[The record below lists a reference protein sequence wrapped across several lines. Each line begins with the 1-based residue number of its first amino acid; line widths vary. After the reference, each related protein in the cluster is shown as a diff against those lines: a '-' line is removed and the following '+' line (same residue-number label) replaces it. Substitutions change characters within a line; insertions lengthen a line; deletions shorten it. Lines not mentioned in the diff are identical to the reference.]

1 MGERL
6 VLERLTPPPGEL
18 ATDKLDGASNGGLR
32 ISHKAVAFIGSEEN
46 SRSKSKQ
53 NAVTIMFYLGIDIG
67 KKKHVASMLAEG
79 AKKPLFKAFS
89 FANTAEGAGQLVAKI
104 SEFSQDAHEVSI
116 GMEATGHYWLALYS
130 FLHGKGY
137 AIHVINPIQTD
148 GWRKGVEIR
157 KRKTDDIDSVLI
169 ADLIRYGDF
178 TETLLADEDIQSLR
192 TLTRFRSYLVDSI
205 SDLKRKVICVLDQVF
220 PEYET
225 LFSDTFGATSKEL
238 LIQYSSPADLENLS
252 VDALTEFLENASRS
266 KCGEA
271 KAQRLLDAAK
281 HSFGVT
287 HCRDTFSFQLR
298 ALLEQMRFIEKQVS
312 DTEAEIAAIMEKLN
326 SPITTIPGI
335 GPVLGAVILGEI
347 GDIHRFESP
356 SKLVAYAGIDAI
368 VAQSGE
374 FEASHNRMSKRG
386 SPYLRRALF
395 VASNVAVRFDPDLGA
410 FYQRKLAEGKHHS
423 TCLGAVS
430 RKLCYIIHAILTD
443 NRPYVKR

>member
-1 MGERL
+1 M
-6 VLERLTPPPGEL
+6 PPPGEL
-18 ATDKLDGASNGGLR
+18 ATDKLDGAPYGRLR

-53 NAVTIMFYLGIDIG
+53 NAVTVMFYLGIDIG

-89 FANTAEGAGQLVAKI
+89 FANTAEGAQQLVTKI
-104 SEFSQDAHEVSI
+104 SEISQDVHEVSV

-130 FLHGKGY
+130 FLYDKGY
-137 AIHVINPIQTD
+137 TLHVINPIQTD
-148 GWRKGVEIR
+148 GWRKGIEIR

-178 TETLLADEDIQSLR
+178 SETLLADEDIQSLR

-238 LIQYSSPADLENLS
+238 LIQYSSPAEMENMS
-252 VDALTEFLENASRS
+252 VDALTEFLEKASRNR
-266 KCGEA
+266 CGEA
-271 KAQRLLDAAK
+271 KAEQLLDAAK

-335 GPVLGAVILGEI
+335 GSVLGAVILGEI

-356 SKLVAYAGIDAI
+356 SKLVAYAGIDAT

-395 VASNVAVRFDPDLGA
+395 VASNVAVRVDPELGA
-410 FYQRKLAEGKHHS
+410 FYQRKIAEGKHHS

-430 RKLCYIIHAILTD
+430 RKLCYIIHAILTE
-443 NRPYVKR
+443 NRSYVKH

>member
-79 AKKPLFKAFS
+79 TKKPLFKAFP
-89 FANTAEGAGQLVAKI
+89 FANTAEGAEQLTARI
-104 SEFSQDAHEVSI
+104 SEITQDAHEVSI

-130 FLHGKGY
+130 FLHDKGY

-252 VDALTEFLENASRS
+252 VDALTEFLEKASRS

-287 HCRDTFSFQLR
+287 HCRDTFSFQIR
-298 ALLEQMRFIEKQVS
+298 ALLEQMRFIEQQVS

-335 GPVLGAVILGEI
+335 GLCWARLFLARLATFIALNLRPNSLPMQ
-347 GDIHRFESP
+347 ESMQPLP
-356 SKLVAYAGIDAI
+356 SR
-368 VAQSGE
+368 
-374 FEASHNRMSKRG
+374 AS
-386 SPYLRRALF
+386 L
-395 VASNVAVRFDPDLGA
+395 
-410 FYQRKLAEGKHHS
+410 KH
-423 TCLGAVS
+423 
-430 RKLCYIIHAILTD
+430 LTIA
-443 NRPYVKR
+443 